1 MSVKQRAAGGFLVLL
16 VLFLSLV
23 FLQLVVGDRM
33 RAEHT
38 TRADRIT
45 RSREANRA
53 VLQYLTDAETGVRGF
68 QLTGEMNFL
77 EPYESGRV
85 AAFVAFDALATGH
98 DDSDVRTLVAVER
111 EAASRWLYAYAIPIV
126 NAGVADTDEDRAERG
141 KALFDHVR
149 NANGDVDS
157 AIETEQLSA
166 ATRDRDT
173 ERVAQLLFA
182 ALSVL
187 ILTTGLGL
195 AVLHQRNLLRPIEH
209 LRRTLR
215 KLTAGDLSARAVVAG
230 PAEMRA
236 LIGTVNGLAEQTER
250 LRGAEQARAARGEL
264 RQAVAAELR
273 SDRDWPEI
281 AERIAALLA
290 DTFGADQ
297 AHSRATVQ
305 RGAGLE
311 VTFPAG
317 ADPLDADLVR
327 RIRSGDLG
335 EVVVVPELP
344 GAVAIPLGGDADCAP
359 GLICLVRSSA
369 PGWSADERRLLAT
382 AAREIEHAL
391 DQERLR
397 LRQLRLINELR
408 ILDEQKDVFVS
419 TVTHELRTPL
429 TSILG
434 YTEMLADGSA
444 ELSPGQQRSVD
455 VILRNANRLRATI
468 ADLLLLD
475 RGNDRVG
482 AEAVPVDV
490 AALVAGLHAD
500 LGAAARAKQL
510 AVALEAEP
518 AWVRGDAAHLERA
531 LRNLLE
537 NAIKFT
543 PAGGRVGC
551 RIAAAGDTVVVTV
564 TDTGIGIPADDVPG
578 LFTPFHRA
586 ANAMHLA
593 VQGNGLGLAI
603 VRTIVTEHGGW
614 VTAASELDRGS
625 SFTVTLPTALP
636 TARPEPVGAA
646 R

>member
-1 MSVKQRAAGGFLVLL
+1 MSVRQRAVGGFAVLL

-53 VLQYLTDAETGVRGF
+53 VLQDMTDAETGVRGF
-68 QLTGEMNFL
+68 QLTGGKDFL

-85 AAFVAFDALATGH
+85 AAFVAFDALDADH
-98 DDSDVRTLVAVER
+98 DDSDVRRLVAVER
-111 EAASRWLYAYAIPIV
+111 QAASSWLYAYAIPIV
-126 NAGVADTDEDRAERG
+126 NAGVADTDEARAERG
-141 KALFDHVR
+141 QALFDHLR

-157 AIETEQLSA
+157 AIETEQQSA
-166 ATRDRDT
+166 ATRDQDA
-173 ERVAQLLFA
+173 ERLAQLLFA

-187 ILTTGLGL
+187 ILATGLGL
-195 AVLHQRNLLRPIEH
+195 AVLHQRNLLHPIEQ

-215 KLTAGDLSARAVVAG
+215 RLTAGDLSARAVVSG

-250 LRGAEQARAARGEL
+250 LLGAEQARAARGEL
-264 RQAVAAELR
+264 RHTVAAELR
-273 SDRDWPEI
+273 SDRDWQEI
-281 AERIAALLA
+281 AERIAGVLA
-290 DTFGADQ
+290 ETFGADQ

-305 RGAGLE
+305 RGSGLE
-311 VTFPAG
+311 VAFPAG
-317 ADPLDADLVR
+317 AAPLDAELIDQ
-327 RIRSGDLG
+327 IRAGEPG

-344 GAVAIPLGGDADCAP
+344 GAVAVALAGDADCAP
-359 GLICLVRSSA
+359 GLICLVRPSA
-369 PGWSADERRLLAT
+369 PVWSADERRLLAA

-408 ILDEQKDVFVS
+408 ILDDQKDVFVA

-434 YTEMLADGSA
+434 YTEMLADGGG
-444 ELSPGQQRSVD
+444 ELSAVQQRSVD

-475 RGNDRVG
+475 RSNDRTG
-482 AEAVPVDV
+482 GGAVPVDV
-490 AALVAGLHAD
+490 AALAAGLHAD
-500 LGAAARAKQL
+500 LGPAARAKDL
-510 AVALEAEP
+510 DATLDAEP

-551 RIAAAGDTVVVTV
+551 RIAAQGDTVVVTV

-603 VRTIVTEHGGW
+603 VRTIVTEHGGS
-614 VTAASELDRGS
+614 VTARSELDRGS
-625 SFTVTLPTALP
+625 SFTMTLPTAL
-636 TARPEPVGAA
+636 PEPVGAA